1 MYAPARF
8 RILFG
13 ASPAVRLALV
23 AWAAL
28 PALAGCAS
36 RDSLG
41 SRAVSVLGA
50 GVMNDPSNKSL
61 RFDILKFG
69 LDTFCAEMLKGGA
82 PLKFGDDEPVVGRF
96 FAESCDSQV
105 LDDEAHKSFVVQYTG
120 KGYAWTNITQRLGFS
135 SRGVVEYATDFQ
147 LNDGA
152 MYVYFRPRLIDGAAF
167 QTTLVESLLAQ
178 GGLAVSGVNS
188 NELGKHIVE
197 SQLRRGFTV
206 IRQDSSGSTDFALGI
221 VPPGEKPFK
230 PFEVKRTEKQIL
242 ANERTEVHIGQQD
255 YVGAF
260 EVTDSNQALYLTVAV
275 DGAPNA
281 DVLVVPKPVGDTLL
295 DSYLHG
301 AGGASLSGP
310 ALLDDTASQ
319 GAGLWQRFVNVDPG
333 RYYLI
338 IDNSTKLGKSAPD
351 TTAKD
356 DAAAKV
362 DYLVLVGARP

>member
-1 MYAPARF
+1 MHAPARC
-8 RILFG
+8 RIFFT
-13 ASPAVRLALV
+13 ASLVPLLTLAS
-23 AWAAL
+23 
-28 PALAGCAS
+28 LAGCTS
-36 RDSLG
+36 SVG
-41 SRAVSVLGA
+41 SGAVSVLGA
-50 GVMNDPSNKSL
+50 GVLNDPSNKSL

-69 LDTFCAEMLKGGA
+69 LATFCAEMLKGGA

-105 LDDEAHKSFVVQYTG
+105 LDDDAHKSFVVQYTG

-147 LNDGA
+147 LHDGA

-167 QTTLVESLLAQ
+167 QTTLVESALAQ
-178 GGLAVSGVNS
+178 GGLAIAGVNA
-188 NELGKHIVE
+188 NQLGKHIVE

-206 IRQDSSGSTDFALGI
+206 IRKDASGSTDFALGI
-221 VPPGEKPFK
+221 VPLGDTPFK

-281 DVLVVPKPVGDTLL
+281 DILVVQKSVGDTLL
-295 DSYLHG
+295 DGYVHN
-301 AGGASLSGP
+301 AGGAALSSP
-310 ALLDDTASQ
+310 AMLDDTSTQ
-319 GAGLWQRFVNVDPG
+319 SGGLWRRFVNVDPG
-333 RYYLI
+333 RYYLV

-351 TTAKD
+351 TSAKD

-362 DYLVLVGARP
+362 DYLVLVGDRP

>member
-1 MYAPARF
+1 MH
-8 RILFG
+8 
-13 ASPAVRLALV
+13 ALV
-23 AWAAL
+23 RSRFFSGVSLVAAF
-28 PALAGCAS
+28 ALAAPLGCAS
-36 RDSLG
+36 TDSLG
-41 SRAVSVLGA
+41 SHAVSVLGA

-105 LDDEAHKSFVVQYTG
+105 LDDEAHKSFVVQYSG

-167 QTTLVESLLAQ
+167 QTTLVESALAQ
-178 GGLAVSGVNS
+178 GGLAVAGVNT
-188 NELGKHIVE
+188 NALGKHIVE

-206 IRQDSSGSTDFALGI
+206 IRKDSSGSTDFALGI

-242 ANERTEVHIGQQD
+242 ANERTEVHRGQQD
-255 YVGAF
+255 FVGAF
-260 EVTDSNQALYLTVAV
+260 EVTDSKQALYLTVAV

-281 DVLVVPKPVGDTLL
+281 DILLVTKPVGDTLL
-295 DSYLHG
+295 DGYLRN
-301 AGGASLSGP
+301 AGGASLAGP
-310 ALLDDTASQ
+310 ALLDDTGTQA
-319 GAGLWQRFVNVDPG
+319 GGLWQRFVNVEPG

-338 IDNSTKLGKSAPD
+338 IDNRAKLGKSAPD
-351 TTAKD
+351 TSARD

-362 DYLVLVGARP
+362 DYLVLVGDRP